1 MKSDILITGAA
12 SPASAPSNADVF
24 PASFAQQRLWFLS
37 QLEPDGASY
46 NTALAVRLR
55 GPLNREAVAE
65 SLNEIIRRHE
75 VLRTTFDEAEGGL
88 VQVIAEDRPASM
100 PVVDFSMGSPAGRET
115 AVASAARAEAQR
127 PFDLRTGPLMRV
139 RLLKLE
145 PQDHVLVMTLHHIV
159 CDGWSSQIL
168 AREFATLYE
177 AFDAGRP
184 SPLPQLPI
192 QYADYAVWQRGWL
205 QGAVLD
211 ERLAYWKEQLKGK
224 LPVLDLPTDRPR
236 PAVQTDRG
244 ARFPFSIP
252 RALTE
257 RLHAVSRRQGATL
270 FMTLAA
276 AFEVFLMRYSGLDD
290 FCVGTPVANR
300 PKRET
305 ESLIGFFANT
315 LVLRADL
322 SGNPSFADLLARVQ
336 ETVLGAQAHQDLPFE
351 QLVDALQPVRSLSHT
366 PLFQVMFAL
375 QTSLAQ
381 TLSIPSLEVSAMEL
395 DAGGAKFDL
404 SLDVTE
410 DDTGLDAAFE
420 YNQDLF
426 DEETVARMAIH
437 LRRLLEG
444 IADDPQAR
452 LSELPMLTESERR
465 RMLIDWNDTAIPG
478 ADEGRVADL
487 FEAQAGRSPED
498 VAVSCGTQT
507 LTYQALNDRAGRIAR
522 GLSTMG
528 VGCETVVAVLGE
540 RGTDYVAMMVGL
552 WKCGAVYLPL
562 DPGHPPSRWTAV
574 LESSRASVVLTTEAW
589 ASKAQDAMVH
599 LPAAVRP
606 AVMTAEACSKE
617 KPAPAGAR
625 PAAPS
630 GTLAYVIYTSGSTGV
645 PKGAMV
651 TERGLI
657 NHLRSKMSMLRLG
670 PADVVAQTASQGF
683 DISVWQLT
691 AALLCGARVLIVP
704 DDVARDPEQLLR
716 HAGAQGVTVL
726 ETVPALLQGM
736 LDSAAA
742 AGASAPTLARLRWLL
757 PTGEALPPALISR
770 WFERYPHVPLVN
782 AYGPAECAD
791 DVAMATILVPP
802 GEDRAHAPIGKPIA
816 NVRLYVVDEW
826 LEPVPIGASGELC
839 VAGIGVGRGYLH
851 DPAKTAGS
859 FVPDPFSSEP
869 GSRLYRTG
877 DRVRCRPDGTM
888 EFLGRRDHQVKIRGV
903 RIELGEIESRLQA
916 HPEVREAAAVV
927 RQDHP
932 GQKRLVAYVAS
943 RDGAACDAD
952 GLITLL
958 REQLPEPMVPS
969 VIMKL
974 AMLPRGA
981 NGKIDRQALPRPDH
995 AAAKGWTAPR
1005 TSTEAQLAAVWAEVL
1020 GLDRIGVHD
1029 NFFELGGDSI
1039 LSLQVISRAKT
1050 QGFPLTPRHLFQHQ
1064 TIAELAGAAGGELQP
1079 GDSTPRAG
1087 TPSWQI
1093 DPAVLDAVRRSYPK
1107 VEDAYP
1113 LTPLQQG
1120 LLFHSLYEP
1129 QSGVYI
1135 EQLSCLLRGSLDQN
1149 AFLEAW
1155 RMVIARSTPLRSAFM
1170 WQELNA
1176 PMQVVLPGE
1185 TPPFVELDWRGASE
1199 PQQRERLNEFLRTDR
1214 LTDFDLTRPPLMRL
1228 ALIRVTDDARYL
1240 IWTHHHIVLD
1250 GWCLPI
1256 ILGDLFA
1263 CYASLKGGPT
1273 PDEPHA
1279 QSYRDYVGWILSQDH
1294 TAAEQY
1300 WRKTLADITSPTP
1313 LPADRDSDGAQPPTG
1328 YGTHRL
1334 TISAARTAALQAA
1347 ASKARVT
1354 VNTVIQGAWA
1364 LLLSRYSGEED
1375 VVFGTT
1381 VSGRSADVPGIE
1393 TMLGLFIN
1401 TLPLRVTVSSDAVLN
1416 TWLRGLLQQNAE
1428 LRQYEH
1434 TSLAQIQ
1441 TWSQLPR
1448 GRQLF
1453 DSLLVFDNHPTDRT
1467 LDDGGAGL
1475 TAHDVYLEGQTNYPL
1490 TVNVVPGE
1498 SLCFLLSYQHKRFS
1512 PDRVKRLAEHLDVVL
1527 DELMAQPQGRLA
1539 GIEVVGPEE
1548 RQQVVREWNAT
1559 ARAYGTAAPVP
1570 ALIYGQVQRT
1580 PAAVAVRCEE
1590 QTLSYGALWRR
1601 SAALAV
1607 ELQRHGVGPDVLVG
1621 ICAERSLELVVGLL
1635 GILQAGGAYVPI
1647 DPSYPAER
1655 IAYMLGDAAPGVLL
1669 TQPTLRG
1676 HLPPFA
1682 GRCLDLPTTEPAASA
1697 ARAPLPTAVR
1707 LEHLAYTIYTSG
1719 STGRPK
1725 GAGNTHGGLLNR
1737 LQWMQEYFGLTP
1749 ADRVLQKTPIGFDV
1763 SVWEFFWPLLTG
1775 AELVL
1780 AQPEEHKDGL
1790 RLVERIVRDRVT
1802 TLHFVPPM
1810 LQAFLETPGV
1820 EACAGTLRRVI
1831 CSGEALAGAVQR
1843 QCWAKLPGVA
1853 LHNLYG
1859 PTEAAIDVTVW
1870 SCAPAAPAEPVP
1882 IGRPI
1887 ANTQIY
1893 LLDRRGVPVPAGV
1906 PGELYI
1912 GGVNVARGYHQR
1924 PGLTAERFVPDAF
1937 GPEPGRRLYRTGDLA
1952 RHRPDGAIEYLG
1964 RLDHQVKIRGVRI
1977 ELGEI
1982 ESCLYQH
1989 PAVQDAVVVA
1999 QATAAG
2005 STRLVGYVVP
2015 RAGQAVTGDMLR
2027 QWVGTQVPEAL
2038 VPSVVVLA
2046 ALPLTPNGKVDRRAL
2061 PVPEGAGARAE
2072 AYEEPATETER
2083 VLATIWAEVLA
2094 QPRVG
2099 RRDNFFELGGDSILS
2114 LQIIA
2119 RAKQLGLTLTPRQ
2132 LFQYQTPAELAE
2144 VATRDAQTEAGPAM
2158 LPPEQGPVAGDV
2170 PLTPV
2175 QHWFFE
2181 HDFADPHRWNQS
2193 ILLEVKQ
2200 PLNHQVLAEAMRDLV
2215 RHHDMLRARFD
2226 RGAQGWRQRVEPES
2240 DVEVHRIDLSA
2251 WSKNEFDEQF
2261 EALAEQWQTR
2271 VHLSGG
2277 PLLLVV
2283 WFDRGKGEAGR
2294 LLIVVH
2300 HLVMDGVSWRVLL
2313 EDLQQVYLQR
2323 LHGQPPQLPAKTTSF
2338 KQWALK
2344 LSEYAQSNGLSSEAS
2359 YWLTETSGTAQP
2371 LPVDH
2376 PDGARTETSVEA
2388 VTVTLG
2394 AEQTRALLYDVA
2406 GAYHTRIDDLLLT
2419 ALAQTVAAWTGR
2431 AETSVD
2437 VEWHGRED
2445 LFPELDLSRTVG
2457 WFTAIHPV
2465 VLRVEGRDA
2474 GDTVKSIKEQLRRIP
2489 GRGVGYGV
2497 LRYLRNDETG
2507 AVLRGRPASGL
2518 CFNYFGQLDRALAER
2533 SMFDLAQE
2541 SVGKEHGPANRL
2553 PYELTVNAEILR
2565 DRLSLTWSYSG
2576 NRYRRATIERLG
2588 RAYLDHLQTLI
2599 DHCTSSEAGGYTP
2612 SDFPD
2617 VEIGQDAL
2625 DTILGR
2631 MDESHAR

>member
-1 MKSDILITGAA
+1 MKSDALSTGAA
-12 SPASAPSNADVF
+12 APAAAPSNADVF

-37 QLEPDGASY
+37 QLEPDSASY

-55 GPLNREAVAE
+55 GPLNREAAVE
-65 SLNEIIRRHE
+65 SLNEIVRRHE

-88 VQVIAEDRPASM
+88 VQVIAEDRPVDV
-100 PVVDFSMGSPAGRET
+100 PVVDFSMGSPADLE
-115 AVASAARAEAQR
+115 AAAAAAARAEAQR

-139 RLLKLE
+139 RLFKLG
-145 PQDHVLVMTLHHIV
+145 PQDSVLVMTLHHIV

-168 AREFATLYE
+168 AREFAALYE
-177 AFDAGRP
+177 AFDAGLP
-184 SPLPQLPI
+184 SPLPPLPI

-205 QGAVLD
+205 QGAVLE
-211 ERLAYWKEQLKGK
+211 ERLAYWKERLKGK

-244 ARFPFSIP
+244 ARFPFSVP
-252 RALTE
+252 RALTD

-276 AFEVFLMRYSGLDD
+276 AFEVFLMRYSGLED
-290 FCVGTPVANR
+290 FCIGTPVANR

-305 ESLIGFFANT
+305 EALIGFFANT

-336 ETVLGAQAHQDLPFE
+336 ETVLAAQAHQDLPFE

-381 TLSIPSLEVSAMEL
+381 TLAIPSLEVSAMEL

-404 SLDVTE
+404 SLDMTE

-426 DEETVARMAIH
+426 DQETVARMAIH
-437 LRRLLEG
+437 LRRILEG
-444 IADDPQAR
+444 VADDPQAR
-452 LSELPMLTESERR
+452 LSELPMLTEPERR

-487 FEAQAGRSPED
+487 FEAQAARSSET

-507 LTYQALNDRAGRIAR
+507 LTYRALNDRAGRIAR
-522 GLSTMG
+522 GLSTAG

-540 RGTDYVAMMVGL
+540 RDTDYVAMMVGL

-574 LESSRASVVLTTEAW
+574 LESSRASAVLTTEAW
-589 ASKAQDAMVH
+589 ASKSQDAIAH
-599 LPAAVRP
+599 LPAADRP
-606 AVMTAEACSKE
+606 MVLTVEACLKE
-617 KPAPAGAR
+617 APAPAGAR
-625 PAAPS
+625 PAAPP

-651 TERGLI
+651 TERGLV
-657 NHLRSKMSMLRLG
+657 NHLRSKISMLRLG
-670 PADVVAQTASQGF
+670 PTDVIAQTASQGF

-691 AALLCGARVLIVP
+691 AALLCGARLLIVP
-704 DDVARDPEQLLR
+704 DEVARDPERLLR
-716 HAGAQGVTVL
+716 YAGEQGVTVL

-736 LDSAAA
+736 LDNAAA

-757 PTGEALPPALISR
+757 PTGEALPPALIHR
-770 WFERYPHVPLVN
+770 WFERFRHVPLVN

-791 DVAMATILVPP
+791 DVAMATITAPP
-802 GEDRAHAPIGKPIA
+802 DEGCAYAPIGKPIA

-826 LEPVPIGASGELC
+826 LEPVPIGAAGELC
-839 VAGIGVGRGYLH
+839 VAGVGVGRGYLH

-859 FVPDPFSSEP
+859 FVPDPFSHEP
-869 GSRLYRTG
+869 GARLYRTG

-916 HPEVREAAAVV
+916 HPDVREAAAAV
-927 RQDHP
+927 RQDQP
-932 GQKRLVAYVAS
+932 GQKRLVAYVAP
-943 RDGAACDAD
+943 RDGAPCEPEA
-952 GLITLL
+952 LITLL
-958 REQLPEPMVPS
+958 RGQLPEPMVPS
-969 VIMKL
+969 VIVKL
-974 AMLPRGA
+974 ATLPRSA

-995 AAAKGWTAPR
+995 AAAKAKGWTAPR

-1020 GLDRIGVHD
+1020 GLDRVGVHD

-1050 QGFPLTPRHLFQHQ
+1050 QGLPLTPRHLFQHQ
-1064 TIAELAGAAGGELQP
+1064 TIAELAEAAGGERQP
-1079 GDSTPRAG
+1079 DDSTSRAV
-1087 TPSWQI
+1087 PASWQI
-1093 DPAVLDAVRRSYPK
+1093 DPAVLEAVRRVYPQA
-1107 VEDAYP
+1107 EDAYP

-1135 EQLSCLLRGSLDQN
+1135 EQLSCLLRGSLDQA

-1185 TPPFVELDWRGASE
+1185 TPPVVELDWREVSE
-1199 PQQRERLNEFLRTDR
+1199 PQQRERLREFLQADR

-1228 ALIRVTDDARYL
+1228 ALIRVADDARYL

-1256 ILGDLFA
+1256 ILGELFS
-1263 CYASLKGGPT
+1263 CYASLKGGAK
-1273 PDEPHA
+1273 PDEPQA
-1279 QSYRDYVGWILSQDH
+1279 ESYRDYVGWILSQDQ

-1300 WRKTLADITSPTP
+1300 WRKTLAGMTSPTP
-1313 LPADRDSDGAQPPTG
+1313 LPADRFSDGTQPAAG
-1328 YGTHRL
+1328 YGMHRL
-1334 TISAARTAALQAA
+1334 TISAARTAALQAF
-1347 ASKARVT
+1347 ASRARIT
-1354 VNTVIQGAWA
+1354 VNTLVQGAWA

-1375 VVFGTT
+1375 VLFGTT

-1401 TLPLRVTVSSDAVLN
+1401 TLPLRVTVSPEAVLE
-1416 TWLRGLLQQNAE
+1416 TWLQGLLQQNAE

-1441 TWSQLPR
+1441 NWSQMPR

-1498 SLCFLLSYQHKRFS
+1498 SLCFLLSYQQKRFS
-1512 PDRVKRLAEHLDVVL
+1512 PGQVRRLAEHLDVVL
-1527 DELMAQPQGRLA
+1527 DEVAAQPDMALA
-1539 GIEVVGPEE
+1539 RIEVLGAAE
-1548 RQQVVREWNAT
+1548 RRQVVAEWNAT
-1559 ARAYGTAAPVP
+1559 ARAYPTAAAVP
-1570 ALIYGQVQRT
+1570 ALIYEQVQRT
-1580 PAAVAVRCEE
+1580 PAAVAVRLEA
-1590 QTLSYGALWRR
+1590 QTLSYAALWSR
-1601 SAALAV
+1601 SAALAA
-1607 ELQRHGVGPDVLVG
+1607 ELRRHGVGPDVLVG

-1635 GILQAGGAYVPI
+1635 GIWQAGGAYVPI
-1647 DPSYPAER
+1647 DPRYPAER

-1669 TQPTLRG
+1669 TPPALRAQ
-1676 HLPPFA
+1676 LPPFA
-1682 GRCLDLPTTEPAASA
+1682 GVCLDLPTTDPAASEEN
-1697 ARAPLPTAVR
+1697 APPAAVR
-1707 LEHLAYTIYTSG
+1707 LEQLAYTIYTSG

-1737 LQWMQEYFGLTP
+1737 LQWMQEAFTLTS

-1763 SVWEFFWPLLTG
+1763 SVWEFFWPLLAG

-1790 RLVERIVRDRVT
+1790 RLVDRIVRQRIT

-1820 EACAGTLRRVI
+1820 EACAGPLRRVI
-1831 CSGEALAGAVQR
+1831 CSGEALAAAVQR

-1859 PTEAAIDVTVW
+1859 PTEAAIDVTAW
-1870 SCAPAAPAEPVP
+1870 RCEPTTPAEPVP

-1893 LLDRRGVPVPAGV
+1893 LLDRRGEPVPVGV

-1952 RHRPDGAIEYLG
+1952 RARPDGAIEYLG

-1982 ESCLYQH
+1982 ESGLYQH

-2005 STRLVGYVVP
+2005 SKRLVGYVVP
-2015 RAGQAVTGDMLR
+2015 RAEQAVTGELLR
-2027 QWVGTQVPEAL
+2027 QWLGTQLPEAL
-2038 VPSVVVLA
+2038 VPSVVVVVA
-2046 ALPLTPNGKVDRRAL
+2046 TLPLTPNGKVDRGAL
-2061 PVPEGAGARAE
+2061 PVPEEVGTRTA
-2072 AYEEPATETER
+2072 AYEAPATETER
-2083 VLATIWAEVLA
+2083 VLATIWAEVLGHA
-2094 QPRVG
+2094 RVG
-2099 RRDNFFELGGDSILS
+2099 RRDNFFALGGDSIN
-2114 LQIIA
+2114 
-2119 RAKQLGLTLTPRQ
+2119 TL
-2132 LFQYQTPAELAE
+2132 
-2144 VATRDAQTEAGPAM
+2144 
-2158 LPPEQGPVAGDV
+2158 
-2170 PLTPV
+2170 
-2175 QHWFFE
+2175 
-2181 HDFADPHRWNQS
+2181 
-2193 ILLEVKQ
+2193 
-2200 PLNHQVLAEAMRDLV
+2200 QVLA
-2215 RHHDMLRARFD
+2215 RAHQ
-2226 RGAQGWRQRVEPES
+2226 RGVKLTPKQLFEHPTVETAAAVAVP
-2240 DVEVHRIDLSA
+2240 
-2251 WSKNEFDEQF
+2251 
-2261 EALAEQWQTR
+2261 T
-2271 VHLSGG
+2271 
-2277 PLLLVV
+2277 
-2283 WFDRGKGEAGR
+2283 
-2294 LLIVVH
+2294 
-2300 HLVMDGVSWRVLL
+2300 
-2313 EDLQQVYLQR
+2313 
-2323 LHGQPPQLPAKTTSF
+2323 
-2338 KQWALK
+2338 
-2344 LSEYAQSNGLSSEAS
+2344 
-2359 YWLTETSGTAQP
+2359 GTAAGEPAQANG
-2371 LPVDH
+2371 VET
-2376 PDGARTETSVEA
+2376 GA
-2388 VTVTLG
+2388 L
-2394 AEQTRALLYDVA
+2394 
-2406 GAYHTRIDDLLLT
+2406 
-2419 ALAQTVAAWTGR
+2419 
-2431 AETSVD
+2431 VD
-2437 VEWHGRED
+2437 VELSDED
-2445 LFPELDLSRTVG
+2445 MDNLLEEL
-2457 WFTAIHPV
+2457 
-2465 VLRVEGRDA
+2465 
-2474 GDTVKSIKEQLRRIP
+2474 K
-2489 GRGVGYGV
+2489 
-2497 LRYLRNDETG
+2497 
-2507 AVLRGRPASGL
+2507 
-2518 CFNYFGQLDRALAER
+2518 
-2533 SMFDLAQE
+2533 
-2541 SVGKEHGPANRL
+2541 
-2553 PYELTVNAEILR
+2553 
-2565 DRLSLTWSYSG
+2565 
-2576 NRYRRATIERLG
+2576 
-2588 RAYLDHLQTLI
+2588 
-2599 DHCTSSEAGGYTP
+2599 
-2612 SDFPD
+2612 
-2617 VEIGQDAL
+2617 
-2625 DTILGR
+2625 
-2631 MDESHAR
+2631 